1 MSTGFAKTKHVVFRA
16 SLSSPTLPCLPAA
29 AGEKSPLSFS
39 FGVLPIPTPR
49 MSHRPQSADT
59 SDALMTE
66 LATIPNNLGF
76 LVFDLTGKKVP
87 VMPPLLIGAFCNSF
101 AARIIGRA

>member
-1 MSTGFAKTKHVVFRA
+1 
-16 SLSSPTLPCLPAA
+16 
-29 AGEKSPLSFS
+29 
-39 FGVLPIPTPR
+39 
-49 MSHRPQSADT
+49 
-59 SDALMTE
+59 MTE